1 VKASNPFRLSPFFSM
16 LTEAE
21 TSNLLKR
28 GVTKRVEKGKAL
40 FHKGDAGT
48 GMYVVLEGRVAVS
61 VDMGAGYNRPL
72 YGPGDVVGEISMFD
86 GKGRISGAITLEDS
100 SLKFVSRRD
109 FQALLFER
117 PDLAAQV
124 IGYLCGRLR
133 RLHDDADARNR
144 LDVPA
149 RLARLVLSLHQRFV
163 QSDDSMV
170 LIRFTQSELAA
181 LLGLSREW
189 VGRELI
195 KWRDAHII
203 DLSRR
208 RIVIRDRPA
217 LERILAQSNS
227 RISAL

>member
-1 VKASNPFRLSPFFSM
+1 MAGS
-16 LTEAE
+16 
-21 TSNLLKR
+21 
-28 GVTKRVEKGKAL
+28 GV
-40 FHKGDAGT
+40 
-48 GMYVVLEGRVAVS
+48 Y
-61 VDMGAGYNRPL
+61 
-72 YGPGDVVGEISMFD
+72 I
-86 GKGRISGAITLEDS
+86 
-100 SLKFVSRRD
+100 
-109 FQALLFER
+109 
-117 PDLAAQV
+117 
-124 IGYLCGRLR
+124 
-133 RLHDDADARNR
+133 DDADARNR